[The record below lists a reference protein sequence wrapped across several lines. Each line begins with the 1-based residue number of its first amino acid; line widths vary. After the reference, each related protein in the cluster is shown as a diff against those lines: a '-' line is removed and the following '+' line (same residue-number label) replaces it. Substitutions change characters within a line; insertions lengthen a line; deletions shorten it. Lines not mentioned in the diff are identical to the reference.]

1 MEQEIEKLRTESD
14 RISAIDKLMADA
26 LCELEKVALTKVTAI
41 VRTKLEEARMWLER
55 RQAQVCVELAKK
67 TCR

>member
-1 MEQEIEKLRTESD
+1 MKQEIEKLRAEND

-26 LCELEKVALTKVTAI
+26 LCELEKAAPTKVTAI

-55 RQAQVCVELAKK
+55 RQAQVRVELARK

>member
-14 RISAIDKLMADA
+14 RISAIDKLMADI
-26 LCELEKVALTKVTAI
+26 LCGLEKVAPTRETAI
-41 VRTKLEEARMWLER
+41 TRTKLEEARMWLEK
-55 RQAQVCVELAKK
+55 RQAQVCTELARK